1 MSVEQ
6 AEAFVARLDSDPAFA
21 DRLAEVKE
29 SPDQVFELVKAE
41 GFDATP
47 EEIREVF
54 LEHFG
59 SELNEDQLAAIAG
72 GLSNEQIG
80 NIATGVGV
88 TVAVGAIAGASAAAA
103 A

>member
-1 MSVEQ
+1 MTIEQ
-6 AEAFVARLDSDPAFA
+6 AEAFISRLETDTAFA
-21 DRLAEVKE
+21 DQLAERKA
-29 SPDQVFELVKAE
+29 SPDAVMELVRAE
-41 GFDATP
+41 GFEATP
-47 EEIREVF
+47 EEIRDAF

-59 SELNEDQLAAIAG
+59 TELSEDQLAAIAG

-80 NIATGVGV
+80 NVVTGVGV

>member
-1 MSVEQ
+1 MTIEQ
-6 AEAFVARLDSDPAFA
+6 AEAFVTRLESDSAFS
-21 DRLAEVKE
+21 DQLAELKE
-29 SPDQVFELVKAE
+29 SPEQVMERVRAE

-47 EEIREVF
+47 EEIRDVF

-59 SELNEDQLAAIAG
+59 SELNEDQLAEIAG

-80 NIATGVGV
+80 NIVTGVGV
-88 TVAVGAIAGASAAAA
+88 TVTAAAIAGASAAAA

>member
-6 AEAFVARLDSDPAFA
+6 AEAFVERLESDPAFA
-21 DRLAEVKE
+21 DRLAALKE
-29 SPDQVFELVKAE
+29 SPEQVMELVRAE

-47 EEIREVF
+47 EEIRDVF

-59 SELNEDQLAAIAG
+59 SELDEDQLAAIAG
-72 GLSNEQIG
+72 GLSNEQVG
-80 NIATGVGV
+80 NIVTGVGV

>member
-1 MSVEQ
+1 MTIEQ
-6 AEAFVARLDSDPAFA
+6 AEAFIVRLEADPEFA
-21 DRLAEVKE
+21 DRLAEAKA
-29 SPDQVFELVKAE
+29 SPDQVMELVRAE

-47 EEIREVF
+47 EEIRDVF

-59 SELNEDQLAAIAG
+59 SELDEEQLAAIAG
-72 GLSNEQIG
+72 GLSGEQVG
-80 NIATGVGV
+80 NIVTGVGV

>member
-1 MSVEQ
+1 MTIEQ
-6 AEAFVARLDSDPAFA
+6 AEAFVTRLESDSAFA
-21 DRLAEVKE
+21 DQLAELKA
-29 SPDQVFELVKAE
+29 SPEQVMELVRTE

-59 SELNEDQLAAIAG
+59 SELSEEQLAAIAG
-72 GLSNEQIG
+72 GLSSEQTG
-80 NIATGVGV
+80 NIITGVGV